1 MPNPSTSTAPATIT
15 KGPSQ
20 GDQRTFVH
28 SASPGDINGALQ
40 DMWTLVHQQQ
50 QNHRELTA
58 AVAAIPPPPT
68 PAATAA
74 ALSQSGSNPLNV
86 SGLSGQLPQVQ
97 YAAIPVLTA
106 APTLANFPGAQQD
119 QVVIYNGHLYHFSAT
134 PFPGAWTLVL

>member
-97 YAAIPVLTA
+97 YAAIPIVTA
-106 APTLANFPGAQQD
+106 LPSVFQSQQD
-119 QVVIYNGHLYHFSAT
+119 QVVFMSGHIYHFSAT
-134 PFPGAWTLVL
+134 PSPGAWTMIL